1 MWEEGMNEGSY
12 GRLRRRFLQ
21 AKRVVRPNWLPDG
34 MGQALVQRRTA
45 TIVIGFVL
53 FLFAPGRLF
62 AQVDHGSISG
72 TVRDSSG
79 AVVSG
84 AQITLSDTDT
94 GFTLN
99 VTTDGSGNYT
109 ATPLKLGHYTV
120 KAEAAGFAT
129 TTQENVQVNVA
140 STTTADLRLS
150 IAGTQQSVVVSS
162 APPALQ
168 TEDASTGQVVSAQSI
183 NDTPLNGR
191 NFTFIAQLSAGV
203 EPAEQGSRG
212 ANKGDFSANGQR
224 SEQNNF
230 ILDGVDNNANLVDFL
245 NGASYVIKP
254 PPDALQ
260 EFKVQ
265 TGDYT
270 AELGHSAGAVLNVAT
285 KSGTN
290 QIHGDF
296 WEYFRNDVLN
306 ARDFFATVKPT
317 YRQNQFGA
325 TIGGPLIK
333 NKLFFFGDAEA
344 NRIVFGQSGV
354 YSVPTLLMRQGNFT
368 ELLNA
373 QANGRGQSIVLYQP
387 GGPIAGQPQTN
398 LLSCNGQQNV
408 LCPAQINK
416 VAQGLLNA
424 YPSPNRGGLG
434 NTVNNY
440 TFQGNSSDNTTQYD
454 GRVDWNISP
463 KDQAFARYSYTNQ
476 AVHQTAPLGILDGGT
491 GNSGALYVQG
501 RNFTF
506 SEVHVFTP
514 TLVNEF
520 RVGYNWIGASSVPQ
534 NSGVY
539 LSAQFGIGGI
549 PFSPTNG
556 GLPVLSIEGLT
567 TAGSPTYE
575 PTFENE
581 NVPQVLDNVSKQI
594 SNHSLRFGVNFE
606 RIRIQTNQPVD
617 PKGTFTF
624 NGKFSEDPA
633 NPGNTGFGVA
643 DFLENSQDS
652 SSIADIFTSHNQR
665 WYRAA
670 YFEDNWKTSSNLT
683 LNMGVRY
690 EYTQPLNELDG
701 QQANFVPNYTAG
713 TATYLIPAKA
723 QATATLTPKFLAAL
737 AANNVTLQYTK
748 NSLLVNPAYLNV
760 SPRLGLSYQLDSQTV
775 LRSGF
780 GIFFGGLESV
790 GYSPSLSQSFPF
802 QYDSNF
808 PSGNCTGPNACP
820 TNGVT
825 LETGF
830 TTALSAGLANFVNQ
844 PGFRGYAVNTQT
856 PYSEQFN
863 LSVQRSLTNSTT
875 ATVGYVGSLSRHLQ
889 TVADGNIPD
898 QVVPAGQNEQP
909 LRPYNQFGGST
920 LVNYSGSASYNSFQA
935 TVDRHLANGLSFVGA
950 YTWAHALDDAL
961 LLLGGTN
968 QRGYRNYRL
977 LGYGYD
983 YGSSYIDVRQRFV
996 LNGQYQLPFGLGRR
1010 YMNRGG
1016 VLNQVG
1022 GGWAASLVFRAQTG
1036 EPESVYANNNPAGTG
1051 TAYAYRRF
1059 DPFRTGGTASNANTN
1074 CSTKT
1079 RTVSS
1084 WFNPCAFNNPPVAV
1098 AGVAG
1103 AGQVST
1109 ADNGAIAA
1117 YGPPGR
1123 TMVYGPG
1130 YNRTDISVFK
1140 NFPLFRETFL
1150 QFRADV
1156 FNLWNTPAYGL
1167 PGNTT
1172 GSGFGAITSERFG
1185 ASGGA
1190 GSATAG
1196 ENPDA
1201 RVVQFAAKYVF

>member
-1 MWEEGMNEGSY
+1 MRTEETKQKPY
-12 GRLRRRFLQ
+12 RCQLH
-21 AKRVVRPNWLPDG
+21 K
-34 MGQALVQRRTA
+34 LVHRTA
-45 TIVIGFVL
+45 IFAFVL
-53 FLFAPGRLF
+53 GSLLFTAGRTF

-72 TVRDSSG
+72 VVHDSSG
-79 AVVSG
+79 AVIPG
-84 AQITLSDTDT
+84 AQVTLLDTET
-94 GFTLN
+94 GFSVT
-99 VTTDGSGNYT
+99 VTTDASGNYT
-109 ATPLKLGHYTV
+109 ATPLKLGRYTA
-120 KAEAAGFAT
+120 KANAPGFAT
-129 TTQENVQVNVA
+129 ATQEDIQVNVA

-150 IAGTQQSVVVSS
+150 IAGTQQSVIVSS

-168 TEDASTGQVVSAQSI
+168 TEDASTGQVVSTQAI
-183 NDTPLNGR
+183 NNTPLNGR
-191 NFTFIAQLSAGV
+191 NFTFIAQLTAGV
-203 EPAEQGSRG
+203 EPAELGSRG

-290 QIHGDF
+290 QIHGDL

-306 ARDFFATVKPT
+306 ARDYFATVKPT

-325 TIGGPLIK
+325 TLGGPIIK
-333 NKLFFFGDAEA
+333 NKLFFFGDTEA
-344 NRIVFGQSGV
+344 NRIIFGETGV
-354 YSVPTLLMRQGNFT
+354 YSVPTPLMRQGNFT

-373 QANGRGQSIVLYQP
+373 QANGRGEAIVLYQP
-387 GGPIAGQPQTN
+387 GGPVAGEPQTN

-408 LCPAQINK
+408 LCPTQVDK

-424 YPSPNRGGLG
+424 YPLPNRGGPG

-440 TFQGNSSDNTTQYD
+440 TFLGNSSDNTTQYD
-454 GRVDWNISP
+454 GRLDWNISQR
-463 KDQAFARYSYTNQ
+463 DQTFARYSYTNQ
-476 AVHQTAPLGILDGGT
+476 PVHQTAPLGILDGGT
-491 GNSGALYVQG
+491 GNSGALLDEG

-506 SEVHVFTP
+506 SEVHVFAP
-514 TLVNEF
+514 SLINEF

-549 PFSPTNG
+549 PFGPTNG
-556 GLPVLSIEGLT
+556 GLPVLSIGGLT

-594 SNHSLRFGVNFE
+594 ANHSLRFGVDFE

-624 NGKFSEDPA
+624 DGKFSEDPS
-633 NPGNTGFGVA
+633 NPGNTGFGVT
-643 DFLENSQDS
+643 DFLLDSPDS

-670 YFEDNWKTSSNLT
+670 YFQDNWKALPGLT
-683 LNMGVRY
+683 LNLGIRY
-690 EYTQPLNELDG
+690 EYTQPLDELNG
-701 QQANFVPNYTAG
+701 QQANFVPDYAAG
-713 TATYLIPAKA
+713 TATYLIPTEA
-723 QATATLTPKFLAAL
+723 QNSATLTPKFLAAL
-737 AANNVTLQYTK
+737 ATNNVTLQYTR
-748 NSLLVNPAYLNV
+748 NPLLVNPAYLNF
-760 SPRLGLSYQLDSQTV
+760 SPRIGISYQLNDKTV

-808 PSGNCTGPNACP
+808 PSGNCTGPGACP
-820 TNGVT
+820 TNGIT

-830 TTALSAGLANFVNQ
+830 STALSAGLANFVNQ

-856 PYSEQFN
+856 PYSEQYNF
-863 LSVQRSLTNSTT
+863 SVQRSFTNSTT
-875 ATVGYVGSLSRHLQ
+875 ATLGYVGSLSRHLQ

-920 LVNYSGSASYNSFQA
+920 LIDYSGSANYNSLQA
-935 TVDRHLANGLSFVGA
+935 TLERHLSNGLSFLGA

-961 LLLGGTN
+961 LLLGGEN
-968 QRGYRNYRL
+968 QGGYRNQRL

-983 YGSSYIDVRQRFV
+983 YGSSYTDVRQRFV
-996 LNGQYQLPFGLGRR
+996 LNGQYELPFGLSRR
-1010 YMNRGG
+1010 YLNRGG
-1016 VLNQVG
+1016 LLNQVV
-1022 GGWAASLVFRAQTG
+1022 GGWATSLLFRVQTG
-1036 EPESVYANNNPAGTG
+1036 EPETIYANNNPAGTG
-1051 TAYAYRRF
+1051 TAYAYQRF
-1059 DPFRTGGTASNANTN
+1059 NPFRTGGTASNANTN
-1074 CSTKT
+1074 CATKT
-1079 RTVSS
+1079 RTVNS

-1098 AGVAG
+1098 LGSAGSNEI
-1103 AGQVST
+1103 ST

-1130 YNRTDISVFK
+1130 YNRTDISAIK
-1140 NFPLFRETFL
+1140 DFPVYRETSL

-1172 GSGFGAITSERFG
+1172 GSGFGAITNERFG

-1201 RVVQFAAKYVF
+1201 RVVQFAMKYVF